1 MKEDIKMIIKK
12 SMWTQIANWLNTR
25 KTSIATIIGA
35 VLVYALGRHW
45 IAQDTAQLITM
56 VMAAL
61 GVSVNAYNASERAK
75 GNY

>member
-1 MKEDIKMIIKK
+1 MTHLKRKTVW
-12 SMWTQIANWLNTR
+12 SNSANWLNTR

-35 VLVYALGRHW
+35 VVVYALGRHY

-61 GVSVNAYNASERAK
+61 GVTINAYNASERAN
-75 GNY
+75 GNL